1 MAGISKDGSGKLG
14 RQWVWNRTLTDD
26 IPSLPIVRGL
36 FVTLRFYRV
45 ISHKFLAS
53 VIVKKLPNLWDIRIE
68 QWTWLDLKGLM
79 ACLGQRNWPVW
90 ESIRSLSLYHE
101 PNRWR
106 GHRNQQDIHSSEH
119 DSVLDNEFLPRFI
132 KASRSLR
139 ELALTGTI
147 TAADFFMEAANCPR
161 EYSADDHKPPYYFPN
176 LTKLALWEPE
186 LGGDGDENSSM
197 TGTILSLAAGV
208 ALQMPKLRIMELWN
222 AKKPYIFRYEVT
234 PEQARIIVLAPFRA
248 RPEIESEWELASHHH
263 DHLKNKP
270 LVIKYENL
278 DVVGVNELATRGA
291 DIFGHLRLA
300 DEILDP
306 RSQFQLH
313 CRNISRARFREL
325 NGDND
330 EAGETDYDDDE
341 ADGEGE

>member
-68 QWTWLDLKGLM
+68 QWTWLDLK
-79 ACLGQRNWPVW
+79 
-90 ESIRSLSLYHE
+90 
-101 PNRWR
+101 
-106 GHRNQQDIHSSEH
+106 
-119 DSVLDNEFLPRFI
+119 
-132 KASRSLR
+132 
-139 ELALTGTI
+139 
-147 TAADFFMEAANCPR
+147 
-161 EYSADDHKPPYYFPN
+161 
-176 LTKLALWEPE
+176 
-186 LGGDGDENSSM
+186 
-197 TGTILSLAAGV
+197 GV